1 MSLVCSV
8 LCANYL
14 QFETWNSNFIDVCN
28 ISNFSMYIMCPHSF
42 VLNLCLH
49 SLLDWIT
56 FETNVQLT
64 CAPHILLAYS
74 YCILKHIHWVHKE
87 EDCVCHVWVCMCVT
101 FRGTYTCI
109 YIIRV
114 LFLYPHSG
122 VTERCIVLTF
132 SCTSTSQIQAKHKLF
147 ADSTAYNWAEWSHL
161 CALGQFLSPYVQCV
175 QLCCQHPQ
183 TSTELKIQ
191 TTWKINTEHC

>member
-1 MSLVCSV
+1 
-8 LCANYL
+8 
-14 QFETWNSNFIDVCN
+14 
-28 ISNFSMYIMCPHSF
+28 MCPHSF
-42 VLNLCLH
+42 VLNLCPH

-56 FETNVQLT
+56 FETKVQLT
-64 CAPHILLAYS
+64 CAPHILLGIAIVFWSIYTGYIKKKIACAMYEYVCVLLS
-74 YCILKHIHWVHKE
+74 EVHIHV
-87 EDCVCHVWVCMCVT
+87 
-101 FRGTYTCI
+101 